1 VRKIR
6 LRGFSFFAALS
17 GSWPARVWENFL
29 QVVAPTKLSP
39 TSANGAPIHVW
50 KFDRSG
56 RTERAQ
62 TLSLITHVGIIAG
75 LIAIASYPAHLK
87 RPTPSTGIA
96 VEPLSYR
103 PPRRQFASNPS
114 VGRRAGGGENAATPA
129 THGFFAP
136 VSPVQLAPP
145 RLPDKANHL
154 LPVTAT
160 ILDAQAPV
168 IVSPQDN
175 LGLPWMTTT
184 TASAGPGSNGGIGR
198 GKDGGMGDRE
208 GSRAGDGES
217 DGSAYSN
224 GVSLPTC
231 LICPYP
237 VYTDEARHVKMQ
249 GTVTLRVLVGTDG
262 KAADIRVVRGIG
274 YGLEERAMQ
283 TVRGWKFNPA
293 RDANRRAVAAWVTV
307 EAVFRLF

>member
-1 VRKIR
+1 MRKIR
-6 LRGFSFFAALS
+6 QRGFSFFTAS
-17 GSWPARVWENFL
+17 SESWLGRVSKNFL
-29 QVVAPTKLSP
+29 QLLTPTKLSP
-39 TSANGAPIHVW
+39 TSANGAPIHLL
-50 KFDRSG
+50 KLDQSR

-75 LIAIASYPAHLK
+75 LVAIASYPPPLK
-87 RPTPSTGIA
+87 RQTPYTGIS
-96 VEPLSYR
+96 VEHLSYSA
-103 PPRRQFASNPS
+103 PRNQFASNPS
-114 VGRRAGGGENAATPA
+114 LGRKSGGGENAAIAA
-129 THGFFAP
+129 THGFFP
-136 VSPVQLAPP
+136 PLSSIQLAPP
-145 RLPDKANHL
+145 RLPDKAHHL

-160 ILDAQAPV
+160 ILDAQAPA

-175 LGLPWMTTT
+175 PGLPWMTTI

-198 GKDGGMGDRE
+198 GKDGGMGDRKSP
-208 GSRAGDGES
+208 GAGDGES
-217 DGSAYSN
+217 NGSVYSN

-231 LICPYP
+231 IICPYP
-237 VYTDEARHVKMQ
+237 AYIDEARHVKMQ

-274 YGLEERAMQ
+274 YGLEERAEQ

>member
-1 VRKIR
+1 MRKIR
-6 LRGFSFFAALS
+6 LRGFSFFAVS
-17 GSWPARVWENFL
+17 PDSWFGRVWENFRH
-29 QVVAPTKLSP
+29 AFTPTKLSP
-39 TSANGAPIHVW
+39 TSANGAPLHLL
-50 KFDRSG
+50 KLDRSKHA
-56 RTERAQ
+56 ERAE

-75 LIAIASYPAHLK
+75 LLAIASYPPHL
-87 RPTPSTGIA
+87 RRETPHAGISIGGLLYPA
-96 VEPLSYR
+96 AKNRFV
-103 PPRRQFASNPS
+103 SNPS
-114 VGRRAGGGENAATPA
+114 LGRKAGGGENSSSPA

-136 VSPVQLAPP
+136 LSSVQLAPP
-145 RLPDKANHL
+145 RLPDKANHV

-160 ILDAQAPV
+160 ILDPQAPAV
-168 IVSPQDN
+168 VLPQDN
-175 LGLPWMTTT
+175 IGLPWMTTT
-184 TASAGPGSNGGIGR
+184 TDSAGTGSDGGIGR

-208 GSRAGDGES
+208 GLRGGEGES
-217 DGSAYSN
+217 DSAYSK
-224 GVSLPTC
+224 GVTLPTC
-231 LICPYP
+231 FICPYP

-274 YGLEERAMQ
+274 YGLEERAVQ